1 MPLFYLACS
10 KIASIVYF
18 CRPLMKTSKTIRF
31 WSLAMGVLTA
41 AGILFSQFFFFCLQ
55 ETFAKAEVVTHYH
68 PAFSQPVTA
77 SFVLQQEL
85 AVIQEIL
92 FGDHEPE
99 ESPVQLTLSTGK
111 FFRALFQFIISP
123 NAP

>member
-1 MPLFYLACS
+1 
-10 KIASIVYF
+10 
-18 CRPLMKTSKTIRF
+18 MKTSKTIRF

-41 AGILFSQFFFFCLQ
+41 AGILFSQFFFFGQQ
-55 ETFAKAEVVTHYH
+55 ETFAKAEVEQHDATSDSEDGDQYISQ
-68 PAFSQPVTA
+68 PSFSQPVTA